1 MAMGCSYR
9 YSPTNYTSSTHE
21 EAVPC
26 TGLGELLKLY
36 STCKLTIDVPLLML
50 DTCFVELAQKHHLI
64 HLERKYTDPKHD
76 IYSTCTQ
83 LLYTVCNTIKLRTVS
98 FHIPHIQGADYPGT
112 VRFQPPD
119 YHLGPTHPL
128 LISVLILTHHPQT
141 AHSPRPNI
149 HQRTHEFA
157 FGQAHSVRMG
167 SSSSL
172 ILSAV
177 TLTLALIST
186 CSISAWSACP
196 GVQKRK
202 R

>member
-1 MAMGCSYR
+1 MHGARGLTQIIFDVQVNDRC
-9 YSPTNYTSSTHE
+9 TSTYVRH
-21 EAVPC
+21 
-26 TGLGELLKLY
+26 LLRRA
-36 STCKLTIDVPLLML
+36 C
-50 DTCFVELAQKHHLI
+50 QKHRAQVH
-64 HLERKYTDPKHD
+64 PKHD
-76 IYSTCTQ
+76 IYSTYTQ
-83 LLYTVCNTIKLRTVS
+83 LLYTICNTIKLRTVS
-98 FHIPHIQGADYPGT
+98 FHIPHIQGAEYPRT

-141 AHSPRPNI
+141 THSPRPNI

-157 FGQAHSVRMG
+157 FGQAHSVGMG
-167 SSSSL
+167 SSSLS

-196 GVQKRK
+196 GVQKGKCQVTGMNLSVSRK
-202 R
+202 RCGW